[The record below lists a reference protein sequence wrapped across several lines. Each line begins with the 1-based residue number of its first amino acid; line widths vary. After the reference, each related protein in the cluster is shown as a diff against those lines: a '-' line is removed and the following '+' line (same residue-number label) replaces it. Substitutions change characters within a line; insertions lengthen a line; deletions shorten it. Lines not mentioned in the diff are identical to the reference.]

1 MVVKDISVIRGK
13 AFSISWKT
21 RVERILDRYG
31 RDIKALLPCLET
43 IQETSGYIT
52 PESVTYLRDVLNIP
66 AANIYSVAT
75 FYGLLTTRQQG
86 KYVVR
91 LCNSLSC
98 KLNSANSILQVVEDE
113 LNIKHGETTE
123 DNRITLEVVACLG
136 LCDKAPAMMINDKIY
151 GPLTKN
157 AVMRIIADLKENG

>member
-1 MVVKDISVIRGK
+1 MIVKDISVIRRK
-13 AFSISWKT
+13 ALSVSWKT
-21 RVERILDRYG
+21 KIDRLLDQHG
-31 RDIKALLPCLET
+31 RDTKALLPCLET

-75 FYGLLTTRQQG
+75 FYGMLTTRQQG

-91 LCNSLSC
+91 LCDSLSC
-98 KLNSANSILQVVEDE
+98 KLNSADSILQVVEDE

-151 GPLTKN
+151 GPLTIDGVKH
-157 AVMRIIADLKENG
+157 IIADLKENG

>member
-1 MVVKDISVIRGK
+1 MIVKDISIVRRK
-13 AFSISWKT
+13 AFSVSWKT
-21 RVERILDRYG
+21 QIERTLDQYG
-31 RDIKALLPCLET
+31 RDIKVLLPCLET

-75 FYGLLTTRQQG
+75 FYGMLTTRQQG

-91 LCNSLSC
+91 LCDSLSC

-151 GPLTKN
+151 GPLTKD
-157 AVMRIIADLKENG
+157 AVMRIITDLKENG